1 MKRLLAVLL
10 VLLGLIGLA
19 LGRLGETT
27 WAPATETTASV
38 ELSDPG
44 PAVVIDPGVL
54 YVGGMEGEVTIEG
67 ESDVSVITADNSD
80 IEAYL
85 EDTAYTRIT
94 GASDWSTLSTEA
106 VHPDGET
113 EISSPTDS
121 DLWRTVDTSA
131 SPYTLEVADFAAQEH
146 GENKQAYRSILVV
159 TDGSAP
165 GADSI
170 SITWPVE
177 AENEWVPFAYAG
189 GAAIAVIGLVLLVV
203 SIGGRRRDEE
213 ELDEIGGED
222 VATDGVDETDAPF
235 AGGATAP
242 AAAGAGAMAAPE
254 ADDDVSADEAS
265 VTSAET
271 TDVLPPVDES
281 RTHAPTDDTEVLS
294 AVGRA
299 EERPTD
305 HAGDRSTDHAEDRPT
320 DRTETLAPV
329 DDTEILAP
337 VDGDTDA
344 WGFGRADDAPA
355 HTLGGD
361 NGTAESSDASDGPD
375 GSDGSDASDGFGASD
390 ASEELPGSEDPR

>member
-80 IEAYL
+80 LEAYL